1 MKIWLSC
8 VGGRHRHLPAFD
20 LECLCYLFLSIQMA
34 YRIKKMMYFD
44 LAFVRFRV
52 PLRLRVKFQNKV
64 KGY

>member
-20 LECLCYLFLSIQMA
+20 LEYLCYLFLSIDG
-34 YRIKKMMYFD
+34 IHNKKKMMYFD

-64 KGY
+64 KG